1 MTGNKP
7 IVVATDLTAR
17 SDRPFARAVDIA
29 RARNCSLVLVH
40 VIEGRSRTEET
51 RLAEQAERAV
61 ERLTRGLAVPV
72 AVRLESGSTPEVVAE
87 VAAQVDA
94 AVIVVGAARYNHI
107 SDFFL
112 GTAVD
117 HLVRHAKAP
126 VLVVKERPAGPYDR
140 LLVGTD
146 FSDNS
151 MRALLA
157 AADLFPQVPITL
169 VHAYDRVM
177 PHRLGEEISSEVAA
191 QWAEDAMAKFLA
203 QSALDPLRGRLSALS
218 LEATVPKAMSQTAE
232 GSGEPLAV
240 IGTHGLSASAQILL
254 GSQASDLLAA
264 IPLDILIVRSER
276 PGG

>member
-1 MTGNKP
+1 MTPDKP

-29 RARNCSLVLVH
+29 RARNSGLALVH
-40 VIEGRSRTEET
+40 VIEGRSRAEES
-51 RLAEQAERAV
+51 RLAEQAERAI
-61 ERLTRGLAVPV
+61 ERLTRGLTVPV
-72 AVRLESGSTPEVVAE
+72 TVRLAYGSAPEVI
-87 VAAQVDA
+87 AAMSADLDA
-94 AVIVVGAARYNHI
+94 AAIVVGAARYNHV

-117 HLVRHAKAP
+117 HLVRHAAMP
-126 VLVVKERPAGPYDR
+126 VLVVKERPAGPYDH

-151 MRALLA
+151 IRALLA

-177 PHRLGEEISSEVAA
+177 PHRLGEDISSEVAG

-203 QSALDPLRGRLSALS
+203 QPALDPLRGRLSVRS
-218 LEATVPKAMSQTAE
+218 IEATVPKAMSQAAE
-232 GSGEPLAV
+232 GAGEPLAV

-254 GSQASDLLAA
+254 GSQASELLAA
-264 IPLDILIVRSER
+264 IPLDVLIVRNEVA
-276 PGG
+276 GG